1 MATIVQSHLCH
12 LLPATL
18 LTLFTE
24 KCFVSSINTIFI
36 WLFLKF
42 TDLKIFTKMES
53 SFENK
58 RNTNFRMVRYDK
70 TTSYFDIFMVLIKK
84 LQTKNNTHVKK
95 VGHISE
101 FLFDVYWWTWKINI
115 YLSKNC
121 WSGPTKN
128 KIILIFTM
136 LHFFKN

>member
-1 MATIVQSHLCH
+1 
-12 LLPATL
+12 
-18 LTLFTE
+18 
-24 KCFVSSINTIFI
+24 
-36 WLFLKF
+36 
-42 TDLKIFTKMES
+42 MES

-101 FLFDVYWWTWKINI
+101 FLFDVYWWTWKIFI
-115 YLSKNC
+115 YQKTVEV
-121 WSGPTKN
+121 GQQKN